1 MQPVGLEKPPVQKKK
16 AVSQLVYPVQGV
28 FVPVLFSTSET
39 PTVTVWLTFQHLPC
53 SAMFSFECDGTFKAV
68 HFLV

>member
-28 FVPVLFSTSET
+28 FVPALFSTSET
-39 PTVTVWLTFQHLPC
+39 PTVTVWPTC
-53 SAMFSFECDGTFKAV
+53 SATFSVERDGTFKAA